1 MNSDPGRRVVSKPPE
16 MKPNTFKYILPIL
29 FSINIVSA
37 SSSLFTQ
44 RDSEINMGLD
54 PKFDRYMSILMSKTP
69 SESRSLSPTPRMKSV
84 LVGGRKSQKIEPIPL
99 GVDPLSV
106 ETEFV
111 DLNRKDEAYE
121 AMDTFYAIP
130 EKHDLNVLSTVSGTS
145 VDEVKETKVERPKS
159 VLGKIADGF
168 RALSPK
174 RDRSEII
181 IKTASSGSG
190 KTDQSSI
197 KSPSQSP
204 TNSSSSKDSVDSS
217 EDQYF
222 RVISISREPP
232 PMLNNR
238 RSSLFRL
245 PSRLS
250 TSSVLR
256 TNPVVLPRLHIP
268 DLFSDPMKV
277 NFDNIVAMALYGGP
291 HDNFQN
297 ILDDHVNGLAGGL
310 LPLSRY
316 EPNKSLI
323 KDGVEQEVMTS
334 ESLNEHVAW
343 AVDYINRKY
352 KDNLELF
359 KVLDG
364 IENASAR
371 DEEYLKA
378 LYTNMDDQRAQD
390 RQEFRCPDHTK
401 AGIINMLIYTLG
413 KGSTK
418 SDQFSDKLCYAV
430 QRLLVT
436 PRDIFY
442 YPGMLKLAL
451 FFKVEFDGSFA
462 TDFFDQFI
470 NSFYSGAYGPRRKD
484 LFYITRFEDIPE
496 SVLPDSTL
504 TKSVVDGEIRDT
516 PAARNIADTKASFLN
531 AKNRELFLKT
541 YGPEQLGYRE
551 LNPVPKTIDDVLE
564 ATKMILRKYWRVKR
578 IHNNKHIDIDGLVY
592 NQTNVDH
599 MRSFYMDI
607 FKSDYESILRLFTTL
622 ILDFGHNLELRNHSA
637 SFLYAAFIEILRT
650 HQGRGYEMTVG
661 ELEEKMREMFAM
673 DINPKA
679 FEEIHRQ
686 SVRVADVDLSK

>member
-1 MNSDPGRRVVSKPPE
+1 

-29 FSINIVSA
+29 FSINLVST

-44 RDSEINMGLD
+44 RDSEVNMEVN
-54 PKFDRYMSILMSKTP
+54 PKFDSYMTILMSKSPT
-69 SESRSLSPTPRMKSV
+69 ESRSLSPTPRMKSV
-84 LVGGRKSQKIEPIPL
+84 LVGGRQSQKIEQIPL

-111 DLNRKDEAYE
+111 DLSKKEAEAYE
-121 AMDTFYAIP
+121 EMDTFYAIP
-130 EKHDLNVLSTVSGTS
+130 EKHELDVLLNVAGI
-145 VDEVKETKVERPKS
+145 VDETKEAKVERPKS
-159 VLGKIADGF
+159 VLGKIADGL

-174 RDRSEII
+174 RDRPEII
-181 IKTASSGSG
+181 IKTFSSSSE
-190 KTDQSSI
+190 KTDQSSS

-204 TNSSSSKDSVDSS
+204 TNSSGSSSKSTDSN
-217 EDQYF
+217 EDQYS

-245 PSRLS
+245 PSR
-250 TSSVLR
+250 TSALR

-291 HDNFQN
+291 HDNIQN
-297 ILDDHVNGLAGGL
+297 ILDDHVNGMAGGL
-310 LPLSRY
+310 LPLSRF

-323 KDGVEQEVMTS
+323 KDGVEQDVMTS

-364 IENASAR
+364 IENASER

-378 LYTNMDDQRAQD
+378 LYANMDDQRAQD
-390 RQEFRCPDHTK
+390 RKEFRCPDHIK

-418 SDQFSDKLCYAV
+418 SDQIFDKIYYAV
-430 QRLLVT
+430 QRVLVT

-470 NSFYSGAYGPRRKD
+470 NTFYSGAYGPRRKD

-504 TKSVVDGEIRDT
+504 SKSVVDGEIGDT
-516 PAARNIADTKASFLN
+516 PAARNVADTKASFLN
-531 AKNRELFLKT
+531 AKNRELLLKT

-578 IHNNKHIDIDGLVY
+578 IYNNKHIDIDSLVY

-607 FKSDYESILRLFTTL
+607 FKSDYESVLRLFTTL

-650 HQGRGYEMTVG
+650 HQGRGYEMTVS
-661 ELEEKMREMFAM
+661 ELEEKMREMFAL

-686 SVRVADVDLSK
+686 SVRVANVDMSK